1 MGKKKKLT
9 YEEKLEKALKSLPFP
24 IEDNKHRIK
33 IYCMNDRARS
43 NQTRFEH
50 IIEERH
56 RLKISDIESIPRK
69 INESD
74 LEKDSRRKNTYN
86 LYIRRNINLGGYIQI
101 SLDLNFKE
109 SNNAKIK
116 TIFVTYKHKLKC

>member
-9 YEEKLEKALKSLPFP
+9 YEEKLEKAPKSLPFP

-33 IYCMNDRARS
+33 IYCVNDRARS

-74 LEKDSRRKNTYN
+74 LEKDPRRKNTYN

-101 SLDLNFKE
+101 SLGLNFKE
-109 SNNAKIK
+109 SNKAKIK